1 MGQKNY
7 VRDKS
12 GKILYYTELKSS
24 GRLEVRGKSGRLLGY
39 CKKGETR
46 DRSGKLVAKGETPGL
61 LYQG

>member
-39 CKKGETR
+39 CKKGET
-46 DRSGKLVAKGETPGL
+46 PGL

>member
-1 MGQKNY
+1 MGQRNY
-7 VRDKS
+7 VRDRS

-24 GRLEVRGKSGRLLGY
+24 GRLEVRDKSGKLLGY

-61 LYQG
+61 LYGR